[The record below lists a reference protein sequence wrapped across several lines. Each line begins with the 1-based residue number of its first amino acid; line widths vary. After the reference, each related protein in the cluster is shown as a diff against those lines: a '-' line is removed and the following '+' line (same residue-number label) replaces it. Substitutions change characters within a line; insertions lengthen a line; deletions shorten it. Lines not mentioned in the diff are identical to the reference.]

1 MITFEKIM
9 AELKKKHYRPVY
21 FLMGKEP
28 YYLDVITDFIAD
40 NLLAEQEKAFN
51 QVILYGKDT
60 TVNTILEAAKRFPMM
75 SEHQVVIVKEAQNL
89 KEIDKLLSY
98 VEKPLKSTI
107 LVINYKYDTLDKRLK
122 LYKALDQSKDAAVFE
137 SKVLY
142 DNQIPAWINAYLSER
157 GYGIVPAASALLTEY
172 LGADLSKVANELNKL
187 VITLPVNEKKITL
200 EHIEQNIGISKDYNV
215 FELQKALGEKNL
227 LKANRIINYFSR
239 NPKDNPMVLV
249 VSSLNS
255 YFVKI
260 LTYHYLSDKSQ
271 TAVASALKINP
282 YFVREYEAAA
292 RKYPAAKITQIISLF
307 REYDLKSKGVGSSS
321 ASDSDLMREMI
332 FKILH

>member
-1 MITFEKIM
+1 MTFEKIM
-9 AELKKKHYRPVY
+9 TELKKKQYRPIY

-28 YYLDVITDFIAD
+28 YYMDVISDYIAE
-40 NLLAEQEKAFN
+40 NTLAEHEKTFN

-60 TVNTILEAAKRFPMM
+60 TVYAILDAAKRFPMM
-75 SEHQVVIVKEAQNL
+75 AERQVVIVKEAQNM
-89 KEIDKLLSY
+89 KEIDKLQSY

-122 LYKALDQSKDAAVFE
+122 IYKALDQSKEAVVFE

-142 DNQIPAWINAYLSER
+142 DNQVPGWINSYLTER
-157 GYGIVPAASALLTEY
+157 GYGIVPAASVLLTEY
-172 LGADLSKVANELNKL
+172 LGTDLSKVVNELNKL
-187 VITLPVNEKKITL
+187 IITLPVNEKKITL

-215 FELQKALGEKNL
+215 FELQKALGEKNV

-239 NPKDNPMVLV
+239 NPKDNPMVMV
-249 VSSLNS
+249 ISSLHS

-260 LTYHYLSDKSQ
+260 LTYHYLLDKSQ
-271 TAVASALKINP
+271 VMVASALKINP
-282 YFVREYEAAA
+282 FFVREYEAAA
-292 RKYPAAKITQIISLF
+292 RKYSASKITQIISIF
-307 REYDLKSKGVGSSS
+307 REYDLKSKGVGSSA